1 LSVFIAQ
8 STATE
13 LEDPNRTV
21 SKEAADNRNQ
31 EAAVSSSTSPVPSTD
46 VSEVSKMK
54 KKGQFS
60 AQLPMLIQLK
70 F

>member
-46 VSEVSKMK
+46 VSEVSNMK
-54 KKGQFS
+54 KRKVFS
-60 AQLPMLIQLK
+60 TASRLK